1 MKVVKNYSRRPST
14 RPVKAAEDIDI
25 DDAPVVDEELEL
37 EPNDLLLTVEDA
49 AELVGQVASDLAGE
63 EVVVETEIA
72 DNAESVD
79 FIVGDETYTAIPED
93 GDDVVVSAKL
103 LKGKVKITAS
113 KKVATRKPATRRP
126 ATRRPV
132 KASTAVQASREA
144 MARKRRI
151 AAARAKR
158 MGK

>member
-1 MKVVKNYSRRPST
+1 MKVVKSAYSRRPAT
-14 RPVKAAEDIDI
+14 KPVKAAEDID
-25 DDAPVVDEELEL
+25 DVEVAEEIEL

-63 EVVVETEIA
+63 EIVVETEIA
-72 DNAESVD
+72 DDAESVD
-79 FIVGDETYTAIPED
+79 FIVGDETYTAIPEE
-93 GDDVVVSAKL
+93 GDDIVVSAKL

-113 KKVATRKPATRRP
+113 KKDDTRRTP
-126 ATRRPV
+126 AKRPV

-151 AAARAKR
+151 AEARAKR
-158 MGK
+158 QGK

>member
-1 MKVVKNYSRRPST
+1 MKVVKNYSRKPST
-14 RPVKAAEDIDI
+14 RPVKAAEDIEI
-25 DDAPVVDEELEL
+25 EDAPVVEEELEL

-63 EVVVETEIA
+63 EIVVETEIA
-72 DNAESVD
+72 DGAESVD

-113 KKVATRKPATRRP
+113 KKAATRNP

-132 KASTAVQASREA
+132 KASTAVKASREA